1 MRSFVCGFLLA
12 LLVMVQVGCGGV
24 VGSGPVNSSSNGS
37 GSVSSGSPST
47 PSTPSPTP
55 SSGGSADIPA
65 NAHVINDIQLMPNW
79 SSCSGDCS
87 GEFGTNGVYTMQPG
101 ISQPSVTGSA
111 IRFDLQGGT
120 PWGTALWW
128 KQLGG
133 DDTKTHFVYELQ
145 FYLDNPSASQALEFA
160 VNQNGGGWRYEYA
173 VQCDIKGSHKWRV
186 WNRHSE
192 SWKPSSV
199 GCPMPTANQWHKLV
213 WEFERT
219 ADHKVVFAAVTL
231 DGQRSE
237 INMTADAFTASGSGI
252 DVAYQM
258 DAEGGPTPYSSWVD
272 AIKLTEW

>member
-1 MRSFVCGFLLA
+1 MRACVLGVVVAVLS
-12 LLVMVQVGCGGV
+12 MVLVGCGGV
-24 VGSGPVNSSSNGS
+24 TGS
-37 GSVSSGSPST
+37 GSNAALTSPAVTTPVVTTPATSST
-47 PSTPSPTP
+47 PS
-55 SSGGSADIPA
+55 SSSSTQVPA
-65 NAHVINDIQLMPNW
+65 NARVISDIQLMTNW
-79 SSCSGDCS
+79 TSCSGDCS
-87 GEFGTNGVYTMQPG
+87 GEFGTDGVYSMQQG

-111 IRFDLQGGT
+111 IKFNLEGGT

-133 DDTKTHFVYELQ
+133 DDSKTHFIYELQ
-145 FYLDNPSASQALEFA
+145 FYLNNPTASQALEFA

-173 VQCDIKGSHKWRV
+173 VQCDIKGSHVWRV
-186 WNRHSE
+186 WSRPQE
-192 SWKPSSV
+192 RWVPSNV
-199 GCPMPTANQWHKLV
+199 PCGMPAANQWHKLV

-219 ADHKVVFAAVTL
+219 ADHKVVFVAVTL

-237 INMTADAFTASGSGI
+237 VNMSEDAFTASGSGI